1 MPSGE
6 NTVKLNFHEG
16 LRRHNLYPHFQI
28 MDFSI
33 SNGNLRCKFCLECS
47 MVGAMTM
54 LAYVNSVSPS
64 CVYFITLHR
73 LHKQT
78 RAESE
83 HLNQNQNQKSC
94 KNTLLLQ
101 SFRSIT
107 VNFSP
112 FYHQSSDI
120 RTICRELKKKKHRKT
135 IGPDGWA
142 KIIAPIAMV
151 RNGQKHR
158 HRIVSIKNT
167 SASHRYQ
174 KLTIVQV

>member
-1 MPSGE
+1 MSEIAEYFQKQHTITFAKLIPPSNLPQMVVSSLTSGGMPSGE

-47 MVGAMTM
+47 MVGAMTI

-83 HLNQNQNQKSC
+83 HSNQNQK
-94 KNTLLLQ
+94 NQ
-101 SFRSIT
+101 
-107 VNFSP
+107 
-112 FYHQSSDI
+112 
-120 RTICRELKKKKHRKT
+120 
-135 IGPDGWA
+135 
-142 KIIAPIAMV
+142 IIA
-151 RNGQKHR
+151 K
-158 HRIVSIKNT
+158 
-167 SASHRYQ
+167 
-174 KLTIVQV
+174 

>member
-1 MPSGE
+1 MVVSSLTSGGMPSGE
-6 NTVKLNFHEG
+6 NLQLYFHEG

-64 CVYFITLHR
+64 CVYFIILHR

-83 HLNQNQNQKSC
+83 HLNQNQNQ
-94 KNTLLLQ
+94 NTL
-101 SFRSIT
+101 RSIDPWSRIIRGL
-107 VNFSP
+107 FSD
-112 FYHQSSDI
+112 HGSSVSQA
-120 RTICRELKKKKHRKT
+120 LKW
-135 IGPDGWA
+135 ISV
-142 KIIAPIAMV
+142 I
-151 RNGQKHR
+151 Q
-158 HRIVSIKNT
+158 
-167 SASHRYQ
+167 
-174 KLTIVQV
+174 

>member
-1 MPSGE
+1 MSETSRVFSETAYYYFCKLIPPSNLPQMVVSSLTSGGMPSGE

-47 MVGAMTM
+47 MVGAMTI

-83 HLNQNQNQKSC
+83 HSNQNQNQNAFSEMKH
-94 KNTLLLQ
+94 LF
-101 SFRSIT
+101 FR
-107 VNFSP
+107 
-112 FYHQSSDI
+112 
-120 RTICRELKKKKHRKT
+120 
-135 IGPDGWA
+135 
-142 KIIAPIAMV
+142 
-151 RNGQKHR
+151 
-158 HRIVSIKNT
+158 
-167 SASHRYQ
+167 
-174 KLTIVQV
+174 

>member
-1 MPSGE
+1 MVVSSLTSGGMPSGE
-6 NTVKLNFHEG
+6 NLQLYFHEG
-16 LRRHNLYPHFQI
+16 LRRHNLYPHFQN

-83 HLNQNQNQKSC
+83 HLNQNQKNQKARQFGKISQNA
-94 KNTLLLQ
+94 KELQ
-101 SFRSIT
+101 TVQNCSIGGL
-107 VNFSP
+107 VNQPVTDRWYYYF
-112 FYHQSSDI
+112 
-120 RTICRELKKKKHRKT
+120 
-135 IGPDGWA
+135 
-142 KIIAPIAMV
+142 
-151 RNGQKHR
+151 
-158 HRIVSIKNT
+158 
-167 SASHRYQ
+167 
-174 KLTIVQV
+174 

>member
-1 MPSGE
+1 MVVSSLTSGGMPSGE
-6 NTVKLNFHEG
+6 NLQLYFHEG

-83 HLNQNQNQKSC
+83 HINQNQKT
-94 KNTLLLQ
+94 KTLQYVLQHLL
-101 SFRSIT
+101 SFGIINKEMQKSLAM
-107 VNFSP
+107 
-112 FYHQSSDI
+112 
-120 RTICRELKKKKHRKT
+120 TIL
-135 IGPDGWA
+135 
-142 KIIAPIAMV
+142 
-151 RNGQKHR
+151 
-158 HRIVSIKNT
+158 
-167 SASHRYQ
+167 
-174 KLTIVQV
+174 

>member
-47 MVGAMTM
+47 MVGAMTI

-83 HLNQNQNQKSC
+83 HINQNQNQRVRQEDGTLDDLCFHKKSTG
-94 KNTLLLQ
+94 KITLS
-101 SFRSIT
+101 SFA
-107 VNFSP
+107 
-112 FYHQSSDI
+112 
-120 RTICRELKKKKHRKT
+120 KH
-135 IGPDGWA
+135 
-142 KIIAPIAMV
+142 
-151 RNGQKHR
+151 QKHWIPYL
-158 HRIVSIKNT
+158 HTVLVLVLVVMLGLCT
-167 SASHRYQ
+167 C
-174 KLTIVQV
+174 LLVQSM